1 VITFRRSSLFVAM
14 ATVMAVLPASSSAA
28 QGGRAGWEL
37 SANTYPTNLG
47 HGVDEVQEI
56 AANGEEASFV
66 LGFEGQETAPIP
78 IGANASVV
86 QAALESLPNIGAGN
100 VGVSEEKPNVYVAT
114 FINTLGSTKVATLS
128 ITGGTTSV
136 RTLGAASGTIA
147 VDIFNIGAEHSKGPI
162 TIVDKL
168 PAGVKAK
175 EAGSLI
181 RYAKGELP
189 APTFTKEDF
198 GIDPLIV
205 PNVWDCT
212 GNGPGAPPSVAG
224 ATVVTCEKDPEFP
237 TFWGGGGTP
246 TMQLNERLANPQPV
260 LGITVEA
267 TGEAS
272 GLANNVSISGGGAVS
287 PASTQDPVTISP
299 NPAPG
304 GLVSADAW
312 FSNADGTI
320 DTQAG
325 SHPYTATFVFHVA
338 TALDSKRR
346 GYLPGSEI
354 RDLATN
360 VPPGLVG
367 DLHNMPQC
375 RQSELITE
383 ECPPGSM
390 VGVLA
395 LGTFVA
401 ELEKPVF
408 NMVPPPGEPAELGF
422 VLAQVDVAI
431 TFHVQSGGDNS
442 IVARVNNIPQR
453 ETFQS
458 ILTLWGVPED
468 ETHNRWR
475 GVEGGCTQQ
484 EMENPEF
491 GNVVDYCARQQKP
504 IIQPILT
511 LPTSCGEPQ
520 PFAFRGLTGWQ
531 EPNAKSEV
539 SFLSHE
545 ASGNPTGFTG
555 CEALGI
561 EPKITTTPDTSRAD
575 SPSGV
580 SVEIRQPLGGLEEP
594 QGLSTAD
601 IKNVAVTLPEGFV
614 INPGQAAG
622 LTACGAS
629 ESALTTQGEREHGE
643 ENDGPA
649 SCPQSSKVGTV
660 TIKSP
665 LIESAGEKQLD
676 GNVYVLQSNPP
687 DVKLLV
693 AGSADGVNVKEVVD
707 ARLNEQTGQVTGIAT
722 GIAQL
727 PFSDFKLT
735 FNGGPQA
742 ALVTPAQCGTY
753 TTNADFTPWSTPFA
767 PDFFDTASFA
777 IAEGAGGAPCPS
789 SPLPFAPTLTAGST
803 NDQAGAFTGFSLLLQ
818 RADGQQR
825 VEKLQF
831 TEPAGLSGL
840 ISQVPLCPEPQAS
853 QGTCDQ
859 ASQIGHAIVQSG
871 PGSSPLTL
879 PQPGG
884 PELPIYLTGPYKG
897 APFGL
902 SIKTPVVAGPFNLGS
917 IVTRARI
924 DVDPGTA
931 QITIT
936 TDPLPQIVKGV
947 PTDIRSIYSVIDR
960 PDFLFNPTNCSPQE
974 FTGTATSAQ
983 GATASLSS
991 RFGIGGC
998 RELPFKPRFSASTQG
1013 KFSKAN
1019 GASLTVKV
1027 TAKPGE
1033 ANIHKVSLQLPI
1045 ALPARLTTLQKACTE
1060 AQFDTNPAGCPEG
1073 SFIGTAIAR
1082 TPVLTAPLVGPVI
1095 LVSHGGAAFPD
1106 VEFLLQGEGVRIT
1119 LDGKTDI
1126 KKGITYSRFEAV
1138 PDAPIS
1144 SFETVLP
1151 EGPHSALA
1159 ANGNLCTSRLVMP
1172 TELVGQNGAAISQNT
1187 KVGITGCAKKK
1198 SLTRAQKLTIALKAC
1213 HKKHNHAKRAACERK
1228 AHKRYGP
1235 VKVRRGRG
1243 K

>member
-1 VITFRRSSLFVAM
+1 MIGLRRSALLLAIPC
-14 ATVMAVLPASSSAA
+14 TMAVLAQPAPATVGV
-28 QGGRAGWEL
+28 QRPGWEL
-37 SANTYPTNLG
+37 VANTYPTNLV
-47 HGVDEVQEI
+47 HGVDEIQQV
-56 AANGEEASFV
+56 AANPEEASFV
-66 LGFEGQETAPIP
+66 VTFEEQETGAIPVGAP
-78 IGANASVV
+78 ASAV
-86 QAALESLPNIGAGN
+86 QAALEALPKIGAGN
-100 VGVSEEKPNVYVAT
+100 VSVAEEAPNTYVVT
-114 FINTLGSTKVATLS
+114 FVNTLGDTEVGALTAIGAS
-128 ITGGTTSV
+128 TSV
-136 RTLGAASGTIA
+136 RTPGSASGTIA
-147 VDIFNIGAEHSKGPI
+147 IDVFNIGAGASQGAI

-175 EAGSLI
+175 QAGALTALSNTGG
-181 RYAKGELP
+181 KNN
-189 APTFTKEDF
+189 F
-198 GIDPLIV
+198 GIDPVLA

-212 GNGPGAPPSVAG
+212 GNGPGVPPSVAG
-224 ATVVTCEKDPEFP
+224 ATVLTCENGPELSSFM
-237 TFWGGGGTP
+237 GGGGTP
-246 TMQLNERLANPQPV
+246 TSHPLELLANPQPV

-272 GLANNVSISGGGAVS
+272 GLTNSVSISGGGAPS
-287 PASTQDPVTISP
+287 PASTDESVTISST
-299 NPAPG
+299 PAHG
-304 GLVSADAW
+304 GLVSADTW
-312 FSNADGTI
+312 FSNADGTV

-325 SHPYTATFVFHVA
+325 SHPYTATFVFNAA
-338 TALDSKRR
+338 TALDSEHR
-346 GYLPGSEI
+346 GELPGGEI
-354 RDLATN
+354 RDLASK
-360 VPPGLVG
+360 VPPGLVA
-367 DLHNMPQC
+367 DLRNMPQC
-375 RQSELITE
+375 RQNELITE
-383 ECPPGSM
+383 QCPPAST
-390 VGVLA
+390 VGGLA
-395 LGTFVA
+395 LTTFILP
-401 ELEKPVF
+401 EEKLVF

-422 VLAQVDVAI
+422 ALAGIDVTI
-431 TFHVQSGGDNS
+431 TFHVQSGGDYS
-442 IVARVNNIPQR
+442 AIAHVNDIPQR
-453 ETFQS
+453 ETIQS
-458 ILTLWGVPED
+458 ILTLWGVPEEASHD
-468 ETHNRWR
+468 RWR
-475 GVEGGCTQQ
+475 GGGEGGCT
-484 EMENPEF
+484 
-491 GNVVDYCARQQKP
+491 RQQMEYPEELGTGINYCVQPQRP
-504 IIQPILT
+504 IEHAILT

-520 PFAFRGLTGWQ
+520 PFWFRELNGWQ
-531 EPNAKSEV
+531 EPDAHSEV
-539 SFLSHE
+539 GFVSHNLLGE
-545 ASGNPTGFTG
+545 PTGFTG

-575 SPSGV
+575 SPAGV
-580 SVEIRQPLGGLEEP
+580 DVEIRAPIGGLEEP
-594 QGLSTAD
+594 HGLSTAD
-601 IKNVAVTLPEGFV
+601 IKNVAVTLPEGLV

-622 LTACGAS
+622 LQACGAA
-629 ESALTTQGEREHGE
+629 ESALTTQGERERGE

-649 SCPQSSKVGTV
+649 SCPSPSKVGTV

-693 AGSADGVNVKEVVD
+693 AGSADGVNVKEVID

-727 PFSDFKLT
+727 PFSDFKLS

-742 ALVTPAQCGTY
+742 ALATPTQCGTY
-753 TTNADFTPWSTPFA
+753 TTNADFTPWSSPFA
-767 PDFFDTASFA
+767 PDFLDTTAFA
-777 IAEGAGGAPCPS
+777 ISEGPGGTPCPS
-789 SPLPFAPTLTAGST
+789 NPLPFAPTLTAGSS
-803 NDQAGAFTGFSLLLQ
+803 NDQAGAFTGFSLLLA

-853 QGTCDQ
+853 QGNCDE
-859 ASQIGHAIVQSG
+859 ASRIGHAIVQSG

-884 PELPIYLTGPYKG
+884 PELPIYLTGPYEG

-902 SIKTPVVAGPFNLGS
+902 SIKTPIVAGPFNLGP

-924 DVDPGTA
+924 EVDPSTA

-960 PDFLFNPTNCSPQE
+960 QNFLFNPTNCSPQE

-983 GATASLSS
+983 GATAPLSS

-998 RELPFKPRFSASTQG
+998 RELPFKPVFSASTQG
-1013 KFSKAN
+1013 RFSKAN

-1060 AQFDTNPAGCPEG
+1060 AQFNTNPAGCPEG
-1073 SFIGTAIAR
+1073 SFIGTATAH
-1082 TPVLTAPLVGPVI
+1082 TPVLSAPLVGPAI

-1126 KKGITYSRFEAV
+1126 KKGITYSRFETV

-1144 SFETVLP
+1144 SFETILP

-1172 TELVGQNGAAISQNT
+1172 TEFVAQNGLVIHQNTLVG
-1187 KVGITGCAKKK
+1187 VTGCAKKK
-1198 SLTRAQKLTIALKAC
+1198 ALTRAQKLSIALKAC
-1213 HKKHNHAKRAACERK
+1213 HKKKARAGRVACERK
-1228 AHKRYGP
+1228 ARKRYGP
-1235 VKVRRGRG
+1235 VRVRRGRG

>member
-1 VITFRRSSLFVAM
+1 VISLKRSVLLVVIPCAM
-14 ATVMAVLPASSSAA
+14 GVLSPPSWAA
-28 QGGRAGWEL
+28 NVERPGWEL
-37 SANTYPTNLG
+37 SANTVPTHLG
-47 HGVDEVQEI
+47 KGVDAIQEI
-56 AANGEEASFV
+56 VADPEEVSFV
-66 LGFEGQETAPIP
+66 VAFEGEETAPLP
-78 IGANASVV
+78 IGSKASAV
-86 QAALESLPNIGAGN
+86 QAALEALPKIGAGN
-100 VGVSEEKPNVYVAT
+100 VSVVEEKPNVYVVT
-114 FINTLGSTKVATLS
+114 FVNTLGNKKVAELTA
-128 ITGGTTSV
+128 TGGTTSV

-147 VDIFNIGAEHSKGPI
+147 VDVFNIGAGRSKGAI
-162 TIVDKL
+162 TIVDEL

-175 EAGSLI
+175 EAGELI
-181 RYAKGELP
+181 RYSPSLGAG
-189 APTFTKEDF
+189 ASDF
-198 GIDPLIV
+198 GVDPLIA
-205 PNVWDCT
+205 PAVWDCT

-224 ATVVTCEKDPEFP
+224 ASAITCTNDEEFP
-237 TFWGGGGTP
+237 SFAGGGGTP
-246 TMQLNERLANPQPV
+246 TMQFNEELANPQPV
-260 LGITVEA
+260 LGIAVEA

-272 GLANNVSISGGGAVS
+272 GLVNKASISGGGS
-287 PASTQDPVTISP
+287 PASASTEDPVTISAT
-299 NPAPG
+299 PAQG

-325 SHPYTATFVFHVA
+325 SHPYTATFVFNVA
-338 TALDSKRR
+338 TAVDSEGE

-354 RDLATN
+354 RNLATK

-367 DLHNMPQC
+367 NLHNVPQC
-375 RQSELITE
+375 RQNELVTE
-383 ECPPGSM
+383 RCPPASM
-390 VGVLA
+390 VGALA
-395 LGTFVA
+395 LTTFIA
-401 ELEKPVF
+401 PLEKPVF

-422 VLAQVDVAI
+422 VLQGVNVLI
-431 TFHVQSGGDNS
+431 TFHVQSGGDYS

-453 ETFQS
+453 ATFQS

-468 ETHNRWR
+468 ESHNRWR
-475 GVEGGCTQQ
+475 GIEGGCTKQQ
-484 EMENPEF
+484 MEDPEF
-491 GNVVDYCARQQKP
+491 VGLEIDYCARQQKP
-504 IIQPILT
+504 IVQPILT

-520 PFAFRGLTGWQ
+520 PFFFRELNGWQ

-539 SFLSHE
+539 SFLSRD
-545 ASGNPTGFTG
+545 ASGNPAGFTG

-580 SVEIRQPLGGLEEP
+580 NVEIRQPLRGLEEP

-601 IKNVAVTLPEGFV
+601 IKNVAVTLPEGLV

-629 ESALTTQGEREHGE
+629 ESALTTQGERERGE

-649 SCPQSSKVGTV
+649 SCPRSSKVGTV

-693 AGSADGVNVKEVVD
+693 AGSADGVNVKEVLD

-735 FNGGPQA
+735 FNGGSQA

-753 TTNADFTPWSTPFA
+753 TTNADFTPWSSPFA
-767 PDFFDTASFA
+767 PDFPDTAAFA
-777 IAEGAGGAPCPS
+777 ISEGPNGAPCPS

-803 NDQAGAFTGFSLLLQ
+803 STQAGAFTGFSLLLA

-825 VEKLQF
+825 IEKLQF
-831 TEPAGLSGL
+831 TEPAGLAGL

-853 QGTCDQ
+853 QGSCDE
-859 ASQIGHAIVQSG
+859 ASRIGHAIVQSG
-871 PGSSPLTL
+871 PGSNPLTL

-902 SIKTPVVAGPFNLGS
+902 SIKTPVVAGPFNLGT

-924 DVDPGTA
+924 DVDPSTA

-960 PDFLFNPTNCSPQE
+960 PNFLFNPTNCSPQE

-983 GATASLSS
+983 GATATLSS

-998 RELPFKPRFSASTQG
+998 RELPFKPVFSASTQG
-1013 KFSKAN
+1013 RFSKAN

-1033 ANIHKVSLQLPI
+1033 ANIRKVSLRLPI

-1060 AQFDTNPAGCPEG
+1060 AQFNANPAGCPEG

-1082 TPVLTAPLVGPVI
+1082 TPVLSAPLVGPAI

-1126 KKGITYSRFEAV
+1126 KKGITYSRFETV
-1138 PDAPIS
+1138 PDAPIG
-1144 SFETVLP
+1144 SFETILP

-1172 TELVGQNGAAISQNT
+1172 TEFVAQNGLVIRQNTLVG
-1187 KVGITGCAKKK
+1187 VTGCAKKK
-1198 SLTRAQKLTIALKAC
+1198 ALTRAQKLAVALRAC

-1228 AHKRYGP
+1228 ARRQYGP

>member
-1 VITFRRSSLFVAM
+1 VTRSRLWTAI
-14 ATVMAVLPASSSAA
+14 ALALCAIAVPTTSAA
-28 QGGRAGWEL
+28 ASTQRAGWAL
-37 SANTYPTNLG
+37 AANTQPTNLVP
-47 HGVDEVQEI
+47 GVDEIQVI
-56 AANGEEASFV
+56 TPSGEPTFA
-66 LGFEGQETAPIP
+66 LTFETEETAPIAL
-78 IGANASVV
+78 GAEPGAV
-86 QAALESLPNIGAGN
+86 QAALEALPRIGVGN
-100 VGVSEEKPNVYVAT
+100 VSVTEPTPGKYEAT
-114 FINTLGSTKVATLS
+114 FVGLLGNKKVAKMEGHEATVE
-128 ITGGTTSV
+128 V
-136 RTLGAASGTIA
+136 RTLGGASGTIE
-147 VDIFNIGAEHSKGPI
+147 VDVFNVGAAASKGTI
-162 TIVDKL
+162 TVTDTL
-168 PAGVKAK
+168 PPGLKAK
-175 EAGSLI
+175 EAGDLI
-181 RYAKGELP
+181 HLSGRLEGE
-189 APTFTKEDF
+189 EHF
-198 GIDPLIV
+198 GTDPEFEEG
-205 PNVWDCT
+205 VWDCT
-212 GNGPGAPPSVAG
+212 GNGLGPPPGVSG
-224 ATVVTCEKDPEFP
+224 ASVVTCTNDPEGLPRFA
-237 TFWGGGGTP
+237 GGGGLP
-246 TMQLNERLANPQPV
+246 TMKANENLANPQPQV
-260 LGITVEA
+260 GIAVEA
-267 TGEAS
+267 TGEAT
-272 GLANNVSISGGGAVS
+272 GLKNKVSITGGGALET
-287 PASTQDPVTISP
+287 ANTENAVTISP
-299 NPAPG
+299 TPAHG

-312 FSNADGTI
+312 FSNADGTV
-320 DTQAG
+320 DRQAG
-325 SHPYTATFVFHVA
+325 SHPYTATFMFTTA
-338 TALDSKRR
+338 TALRNEN
-346 GYLPGSEI
+346 GFLPGSEI
-354 RDLATN
+354 RDLETV
-360 VPPGLVG
+360 VPPGFVG
-367 DLHNMPQC
+367 DLHNIPQC

-383 ECPPGSM
+383 QCPPTSM
-390 VGVLA
+390 VGNLS
-395 LGTFVA
+395 LGSFITP
-401 ELEKPVF
+401 LQHRVF
-408 NMVPPPGEPAELGF
+408 NMIPTPGEPAALGF
-422 VLAQVDVAI
+422 VLAGVNVTINFSVRTGSDYAVVAHI
-431 TFHVQSGGDNS
+431 ND
-442 IVARVNNIPQR
+442 IPQR
-453 ETFQS
+453 ETYQS
-458 ILTLWGVPED
+458 ILMLWGVPED
-468 ETHNRWR
+468 ASHDRWR
-475 GVEGGCTQQ
+475 GLQGGCTEK
-484 EMENPEF
+484 EMEEPVFEHGTDF
-491 GNVVDYCARQQKP
+491 CARPQQP
-504 IIQPILT
+504 VVQPVLT
-511 LPTSCGEPQ
+511 LPTSCGEAQ
-520 PFAFRGLTGWQ
+520 PFSFRELTGWQ
-531 EPNAKSEV
+531 EPAAKSEV
-539 SFLSHE
+539 SFLSHDAE
-545 ASGNPTGFTG
+545 GTPVGFNG

-561 EPKITTTPDTSRAD
+561 EPKITTTPDTARAD
-575 SPSGV
+575 TPSGL
-580 SVEIRQPLGGLEEP
+580 SVEIRAPIGGLEEP
-594 QGLSTAD
+594 HGLSTAD
-601 IKNVAVTLPEGFV
+601 IKNVAVTLPEGLV

-622 LTACGAS
+622 LTACGPG

-649 SCPQSSKVGTV
+649 SCPRSSKVGTV

-693 AGSADGVNVKEVVD
+693 AGSADGVNVKEVLD

-767 PDFFDTASFA
+767 PDFPDTAAFA
-777 IAEGAGGAPCPS
+777 ISEGPGGTPCSS

-803 NDQAGAFTGFSLLLQ
+803 STQAGAFTGFSLLLA

-825 VEKLQF
+825 IEKLQF

-840 ISQVPLCPEPQAS
+840 ISQIPLCPEPQAS
-853 QGTCDQ
+853 QGSCDE
-859 ASQIGHAIVQSG
+859 SSKIGHAIVQSG
-871 PGSSPLTL
+871 PGSNPLTL

-902 SIKTPVVAGPFNLGS
+902 SIRTPIVAGPFNLGP

-924 DVDPGTA
+924 EVDPSTA

-947 PTDIRSIYSVIDR
+947 PTDIRSLYSVIDR
-960 PDFLFNPTNCSPQE
+960 QNFLFNPTNCNPQE

-983 GATASLSS
+983 GATAPLSS
-991 RFGIGGC
+991 RFGIVGC

-1019 GASLTVKV
+1019 GASLTVRV

-1033 ANIHKVSLQLPI
+1033 ANIRKVSLRLPI

-1060 AQFDTNPAGCPEG
+1060 AQFNTNPAGCPEG

-1082 TPVLTAPLVGPVI
+1082 TPVLSAPLAGPAI

-1138 PDAPIS
+1138 PDAPIG
-1144 SFETVLP
+1144 SFETILP

-1159 ANGNLCTSRLVMP
+1159 ANGNLCASRLVMP
-1172 TELVGQNGAAISQNT
+1172 TELVGQNGLVISQNT

-1198 SLTRAQKLTIALKAC
+1198 SLTRAQKLAIALKVC

-1228 AHKRYGP
+1228 ARKQYGSLR
-1235 VKVRRGRG
+1235 VRRGRG